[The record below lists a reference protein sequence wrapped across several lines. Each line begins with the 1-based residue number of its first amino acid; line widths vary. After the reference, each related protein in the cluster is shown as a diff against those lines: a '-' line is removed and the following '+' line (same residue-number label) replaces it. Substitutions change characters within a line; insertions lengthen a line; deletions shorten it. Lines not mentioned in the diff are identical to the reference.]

1 MAETIDQLRGSF
13 VEETRDLIN
22 ELEDILLSAEADSV
36 DSETIDQIFRS
47 VHTIKGSGGML
58 GFDKVLEITH
68 DLEDIYDKVRGGSI
82 DLTSDL
88 IDISLETIDVLK
100 TLLATNENLDDQQKV
115 RFANLCRKIELYDAN
130 ASPHGQTKKADLN
143 KSNKESRDVSSYFI
157 KVIPEKTI
165 TSELEHPK
173 FLIEELTLMG
183 ESIAFSNYSD
193 KVSVN
198 NFSKVNK
205 KAEWIVFLSTVQ
217 PFESIENVFGWA
229 KQSFSLTIEKLNDGD
244 LFLVDGFTA
253 ELEKRKDELF
263 KISDTEIFSLVKE
276 FSRKIQ
282 KKQPEGKKQVSQVKA
297 QKTDNDS
304 QKNGKIINSIRV
316 STDKIDQLMNLVSEM
331 VTLQARLNLLS
342 DEIGDERLNDVA
354 EKCGSFSQQ
363 LRDNAFT
370 ISLVPFGVTITR
382 YKRLVHDLAVQLDK
396 KVDFITEGEDT
407 VLDKKII
414 EQLSDPI
421 MHILRNCVDHGIENA
436 EERKAAGKPEVG
448 NIQMKIY
455 HQSNNVII
463 KIIDDG
469 KGIDPVVIRKVAIER
484 GLLTPDQNI
493 SEKDVLNMIFL
504 PGFSSAKKISN
515 VSGRGVGLDVV
526 KRNVADIRG
535 TIDIETEKN
544 RGTTFTVKLPLTL
557 SIIDGLQVHID
568 ERNFI
573 LPLIQVDKILALDQ
587 LKSES
592 MLSQVIDIDGVQVPY
607 FDLRSDFEIGGE
619 IPQRREMVIVSFE
632 NEQVALIVDGV
643 VGENQTVLKPL
654 GKHYKNQDF
663 ISGGTIL
670 GDGTVALVLDVNK
683 IVTEFSKK

>member
-22 ELEDILLSAEADSV
+22 ELEDILLSAEVDSV

-58 GFDKVLEITH
+58 GFDKVLELTH
-68 DLEDIYDKVRGGSI
+68 DLEDIYDKVRAGNI
-82 DLTSDL
+82 DFTSEL
-88 IDISLETIDVLK
+88 KDISLETIDVLK
-100 TLLATNENLDDQQKV
+100 TLLATNENLDDDEKV
-115 RFANLCRKIELYDAN
+115 RFANLCRKIEQYDIN
-130 ASPHGQTKKADLN
+130 ASPQEQFRTAEIKKSKN
-143 KSNKESRDVSSYFI
+143 EPRVVSSFFI
-157 KVIPEKTI
+157 KVVPEDTIPAD
-165 TSELEHPK
+165 LEHPK

-183 ESIAFSNYSD
+183 ESLAFSSYSD
-193 KVSVN
+193 KVSLN

-205 KAEWIVFLSTVQ
+205 KVEWIVFLSSTQ
-217 PFESIENVFGWA
+217 PVESIENVFEWVNE
-229 KQSFSLTIEKLNDGD
+229 SFSLTIEKLCEGD
-244 LFLVDGFTA
+244 LFSVEGFRET
-253 ELEKRKDELF
+253 LEKQKDQLF
-263 KISDTEIFSLVKE
+263 KMPEVKIFDLVKE
-276 FSRKIQ
+276 YSDIIEKQIAEEKQISRVQ
-282 KKQPEGKKQVSQVKA
+282 A
-297 QKTDNDS
+297 QKSDNDS
-304 QKNGKIINSIRV
+304 QKSSKVISSIRV

-342 DEIGDERLNDVA
+342 DEIGDERLNNVA
-354 EKCGSFSQQ
+354 EKYGSFSRQ

-382 YKRLVHDLAVQLDK
+382 YKRLVHDLSLQLDK

-414 EQLSDPI
+414 EQLSDPV
-421 MHILRNCVDHGIENA
+421 MHILRNCVDHGIEDA
-436 EERKAAGKPEVG
+436 EERKAAGKPEAG

-463 KIIDDG
+463 KITDDG
-469 KGIDPVVIRKVAIER
+469 KGIDYEVIREIAIER
-484 GLLTPDQNI
+484 GILTPDQNI
-493 SEKDVLNMIFL
+493 SDKDILNLIFL

-526 KRNVADIRG
+526 KRNIADIRG
-535 TIDIETEKN
+535 TIEIDTEKG
-544 RGTTFTVKLPLTL
+544 RGTTFIVKLPLTL

-573 LPLIQVDKILALDQ
+573 IPLIQVDKIIALDK

-592 MLSQVIDIDGVQVPY
+592 MLSQVIDIDGVHVPY
-607 FDLRSDFEIGGE
+607 FDLRADFEIGGKV
-619 IPQRREMVIVSFE
+619 PDRREMVIVSFE
-632 NEQVALIVDGV
+632 NEQVALIVDSV
-643 VGENQTVLKPL
+643 IGENQTVLKPL
-654 GKHYKNQDF
+654 GKHYKKQNF

>member
-22 ELEDILLSAEADSV
+22 ELEDILLSTEVDSV
-36 DSETIDQIFRS
+36 DSDTIDQIFRS

-58 GFDKVLEITH
+58 GFDKVLEVTH
-68 DLEDIYDKVRGGSI
+68 DLEDIYDKVRTGSI
-82 DLTSDL
+82 DFTSGL
-88 IDISLETIDVLK
+88 KDISLETIDVLK
-100 TLLATNENLDDQQKV
+100 TLLATNENLDDEEKV
-115 RFANLCRKIELYDAN
+115 RFANLCRKIELYDVN
-130 ASPHGQTKKADLN
+130 ASPQDQSSSSEPQKSKKEPRA
-143 KSNKESRDVSSYFI
+143 VSSYFI
-157 KVIPEKTI
+157 KVVPENAIPAD
-165 TSELEHPK
+165 LEHPK

-183 ESIAFSNYSD
+183 ESLAFSSYSD

-205 KAEWIVFLSTVQ
+205 KSEWIVFLSTVQ
-217 PFESIENVFGWA
+217 PLESIENVFEWA
-229 KQSFSLTIEKLNDGD
+229 NESFSLTIEELSDGD
-244 LFLVDGFTA
+244 LFMADGFRE

-263 KISDTEIFSLVKE
+263 KISETEIFDFVKE
-276 FSRKIQ
+276 YSDKIQ
-282 KKQPEGKKQVSQVKA
+282 KHVAEEKQTSQVQT
-297 QKTDNDS
+297 QKSDS
-304 QKNGKIINSIRV
+304 DSNKNGKIISSIRV
-316 STDKIDQLMNLVSEM
+316 STDKIDMLMNLVSEM

-342 DEIGDERLNDVA
+342 DEIGDERLNNVA
-354 EKCGSFSQQ
+354 EKYGSFSRQ

-382 YKRLVHDLAVQLDK
+382 YKRLVHDLSLQLDK
-396 KVDFITEGEDT
+396 KVEFITEGEDT

-421 MHILRNCVDHGIENA
+421 MHILRNCVDHGIEDT
-436 EERKAAGKPEVG
+436 EERIASGKPEAG

-469 KGIDPVVIRKVAIER
+469 KGIDYEVIRRIAIER

-493 SEKDVLNMIFL
+493 SDKDILNLIFL

-526 KRNVADIRG
+526 KRNIADIRG
-535 TIDIETEKN
+535 TIEINTEKN
-544 RGTTFTVKLPLTL
+544 KGTTFVVKLPLTL

-568 ERNFI
+568 DRNFI
-573 LPLIQVDKILALDQ
+573 IPLVQVDKILAFDK

-592 MLSQVIDIDGVQVPY
+592 KLSQVIDIDGVQVPY
-607 FDLRSDFEIGGE
+607 FDLRADFNIGGKVPE
-619 IPQRREMVIVSFE
+619 RREMVIVSFE
-632 NEQVALIVDGV
+632 NEKVVLIVDSV

-654 GKHYKNQDF
+654 GKHYKNQNF